1 MFSKKYLIHL
11 FAPFMKF
18 LLLYERFELTII
30 LLIHRHCVFVILECI
45 ITARKLSLGQG
56 NVFTPVCDSF
66 HGGCLTHC
74 MLIYTPLSRHS
85 PRQTPPMAD
94 TPWEDTP
101 PPRQTPPRADGPSW
115 ADAPQDTTEYGQQT
129 GGTYPTGMHTCF

>member
-1 MFSKKYLIHL
+1 
-11 FAPFMKF
+11 MKF

-66 HGGCLTHC
+66 HGGGVSDTLHAG
-74 MLIYTPLSRHS
+74 IH
-85 PRQTPPMAD
+85 PP
-94 TPWEDTP
+94 
-101 PPRQTPPRADGPSW
+101 
-115 ADAPQDTTEYGQQT
+115 QQT
-129 GGTYPTGMHTCF
+129 